1 MNRAF
6 VLRVGLAV
14 LSGIAGLAVNS
25 YLTAGGPTLLLGRVV
40 TLPIAIL
47 FGPWLGTL
55 AALIGVLPLRTASSA
70 ALFAI
75 VPAEAL
81 AVGIFA
87 QRGKSPLAS
96 LGLHASLAT
105 SAIQP
110 VIIRRGP
117 GAPLVKV
124 LTLRRS
130 GRHPA
135 LFRTQPRRT

>member
-25 YLTAGGPTLLLGRVV
+25 LLPAGGPSLLLGRVF

-55 AALIGVLPLRTASSA
+55 AALIGVLPLRTTSA

-87 QRGKSPLAS
+87 
-96 LGLHASLAT
+96 
-105 SAIQP
+105 
-110 VIIRRGP
+110 RRG
-117 GAPLVKV
+117 
-124 LTLRRS
+124 
-130 GRHPA
+130 
-135 LFRTQPRRT
+135 